1 MYKLKK
7 NNPDKS
13 FYLMSQGLICPNMK
27 KTSLQSVYDALNEM
41 KYEIKIDEG
50 IRIKAKMSLDRM
62 LELSE

>member
-1 MYKLKK
+1 
-7 NNPDKS
+7 
-13 FYLMSQGLICPNMK
+13 MSQGLICPNMK

-50 IRIKAKMSLDRM
+50 IRIKAKMALDRM